1 MIQKKH
7 LRWKTIKNIKNVI
20 AVMSGK
26 GGVGKSTVTTLLAK
40 ELRKKG
46 YSVGVMDAD
55 ITGPSIPR
63 LMNVREQRMVTDG
76 KICILL

>member
-1 MIQKKH
+1 MIKKEAP
-7 LRWKTIKNIKNVI
+7 KVKDDKNIKNVI

-63 LMNVREQRMVTDG
+63 LMNVS
-76 KICILL
+76 LLKLLISL